1 MPTRNQGLQ
10 TFVGSLDNFS
20 RESLTTGAS
29 YFRLPGDSGKE
40 YTCDAGDMG
49 DMDLTPGSGRS
60 CRWKWKPTSVFLPGK
75 FHGQSSLVGCSPWG
89 HKELDRTGRT

>member
-10 TFVGSLDNFS
+10 PFVGSLGNFS

-29 YFRLPGDSGKE
+29 YFRLPGNSGKE
-40 YTCDAGDMG
+40 YTCDAGDAG

-60 CRWKWKPTSVFLPGK
+60 PAGGNGNPLRYSCLESSMDRAAWFAEV
-75 FHGQSSLVGCSPWG
+75 HGVTKSWM
-89 HKELDRTGRT
+89 